1 MSDVTAFGH
10 RGDGTGHWVL
20 RAIWVVLAALTA
32 GFHIGLVL
40 YGLLPNLVALP
51 AHMALLLPFALVE
64 RAKTR
69 AGLLGGAVI
78 AAVAIAAC
86 FYLIANH
93 QRLQSLWVMTDPW
106 HLAMAWILIGAVIE
120 AARRMVGWPLPI
132 VAVLGLVYLFFGHEI
147 PGLFGFTEKNVG
159 VVLKDFVF
167 QGAALWGQITITA
180 VWVIAAFVILG
191 AIVNAG
197 EAGAGFMN
205 LAIALAGGLRAGAA
219 KVSVLASAFFGSIS
233 GSASANVAST
243 GAFTLPAMKRLG
255 YPPSFAAAVEA
266 VASTGGQI
274 MPPLMGAGAFIMAT
288 LTFTDYQE
296 IALRA
301 LLPAV
306 LFFFAA
312 WIGVEAFARR
322 HDLRPVPK
330 ADRPDRSTVVVTGL
344 FFCVPFGVLLV
355 ALFGLNVSPPLAA
368 LYAIA
373 AATVM
378 LAFDGSGFIGW
389 GPFLLRVEAALVN
402 AARQIATI
410 GAIILCASLVIGVFT
425 TTGLGDKLNAT
436 ILSASGGLLWPA
448 LLLTAL
454 ACLIL
459 GMEVPTT
466 AAYILTVTIAGPAL
480 VALGVPLL
488 DAHLFVFWFALLST
502 ITPPVCG
509 TVFIAAG
516 MAQAPWLRVAGRAMA
531 LGIGLYLIPLAFI
544 ANPALIAVTETPL
557 LALAAF
563 VKIAVALYLI
573 ANAILGTWPGWM
585 RAAAIPLALVIIFAL
600 GVGA

>member
-1 MSDVTAFGH
+1 MTTIAALRHGADAGLGARTVWIVLALAVTA
-10 RGDGTGHWVL
+10 
-20 RAIWVVLAALTA
+20 
-32 GFHIGLVL
+32 FHIGLVL
-40 YGLLPNLVALP
+40 YGLVPNLIALP
-51 AHMALLLPFALVE
+51 LHMALLLPFALVDQ
-64 RAKTR
+64 AKTR
-69 AGLLGGAVI
+69 VGQVTGVI
-78 AAVAIAAC
+78 LSAAAIAAC
-86 FYLIANH
+86 AYLVVNH
-93 QRLQSLWVMTDPW
+93 IRLQNLW
-106 HLAMAWILIGAVIE
+106 AMQEPVHYLVAWTLIVAVLE
-120 AARRMVGWPLPI
+120 TARRTVGWPLPI
-132 VAVLGLVYLFFGHEI
+132 VAAIGLLYLFFGHNI
-147 PGLFGFTEKNVG
+147 PGLFGFGEKSTA
-159 VVLKDFVF
+159 VVLKDFIF
-167 QGAALWGQITITA
+167 QGAALWGQLTLTA
-180 VWVIAAFVILG
+180 VWVIAVFVVLG
-191 AIVNAG
+191 AVVNAG

-219 KVSVLASAFFGSIS
+219 KVSVLSSAFFGSIS

-243 GAFTLPAMKRLG
+243 GAFTLPAMRRLG
-255 YPPSFAAAVEA
+255 YPRPFAAAVEA

-312 WIGVEAFARR
+312 WVGVDAYARR
-322 HDLRPVPK
+322 HDLQPVPVE
-330 ADRPDRSTVVVTGL
+330 DRPPRREVMVTGL

-355 ALFGLNVSPPLAA
+355 AMFGFKVSPPYAA
-368 LYAIA
+368 VGAIA
-373 AATVM
+373 TAAAM
-378 LAFDGSGFIGW
+378 LAFDTKGW
-389 GPFLLRVEAALVN
+389 VGMRTLLLRLEKAAVG

-410 GAIILCASLVIGVFT
+410 GAIILCASLIIGVFT

-436 ILSASGGLLWPA
+436 ILSASGGSLWPA

-480 VALGVPLL
+480 VQLGIPLL
-488 DAHLFVFWFALLST
+488 DAHLFVFWYALLST

-516 MAQAPWLRVAGRAMA
+516 MAEARWITVAGRAMA
-531 LGIGLYLIPLAFI
+531 LGLGLYLIPLAFI
-544 ANPALIAVTETPL
+544 ANPSLIALTETPL
-557 LALAAF
+557 LALAAT
-563 VKIAVALYLI
+563 VKIGVALWL
-573 ANAILGTWPGWM
+573 ASNALLAPWKLWQ
-585 RAAAIPLALVIIFAL
+585 RAAALAAAGPIVFLF
-600 GVGA
+600 GF